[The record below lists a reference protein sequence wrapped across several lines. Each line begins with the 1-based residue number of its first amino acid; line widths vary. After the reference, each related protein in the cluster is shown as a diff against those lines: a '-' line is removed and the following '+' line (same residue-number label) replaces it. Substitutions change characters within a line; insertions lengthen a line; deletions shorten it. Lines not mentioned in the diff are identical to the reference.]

1 MKKFTRKNKIRKNK
15 KGGRT
20 PPLFGRNRD
29 SQKRIKKRVAH
40 RAAERELKRFTSL
53 IRENEPN
60 VGRARDAINRR
71 NAYFQ
76 HLDYYD
82 DLVQRDRELR
92 RKEMEQARRPRP
104 DVVVLDVKRGSPT
117 RKNRRSRSR
126 ARPHHRH
133 RRLREKR
140 SPMNRS
146 RSPRRPRAP
155 RTPRTRRMY

>member
-1 MKKFTRKNKIRKNK
+1 MKKFTRKNKTRKNK

-29 SQKRIKKRVAH
+29 SQKRISKRVAH
-40 RAAERELKRFTSL
+40 HAAKRELKRLKSL
-53 IRENEPN
+53 INEREPSE
-60 VGRARDAINRR
+60 GIARDAYQRR
-71 NAYFQ
+71 NAYLQ

-82 DLVQRDRELR
+82 DLVQRDRELTR
-92 RKEMEQARRPRP
+92 REMEQARRPRP

-146 RSPRRPRAP
+146 RSPRRPR
-155 RTPRTRRMY
+155 TPRTRRMY